1 MGVARHAGPM
11 LPLLAVTGRHIDQ
24 ERVRAYRADALIVPR
39 GYVDGI
45 RRAGGEAAVLLPLEL
60 SAEEAAGLLSR
71 FDGLLLTG
79 GGDLNPAR
87 YGQDRHPTV
96 YGVDDERDGF
106 EMALA
111 RAAIEAEMPV
121 LGICRGMQ
129 ILNVALGGTLEQHIL
144 DRPGLLPHG
153 DPTQGAVLHAVGL
166 DPASRL
172 AATIGTDRTMCSS
185 HHHQAV
191 DRLGDGLRIVGH
203 SDDGLPEAVEVEGA
217 PWIVGVQW
225 HPEDT
230 AAANPEQQRLFDT
243 LVAEAAGA
251 RRA

>member
-1 MGVARHAGPM
+1 M
-11 LPLLAVTGRHIDQ
+11 LPLLAVTGRHIDEQ
-24 ERVRAYRADALIVPR
+24 RVRAYRADALIVPR
-39 GYVDGI
+39 GYVDGV
-45 RRAGGEAAVLLPLEL
+45 RRAGGEAAVLLPLAL
-60 SAEEAAGLLSR
+60 SADDAAGVLSR

-79 GGDLNPAR
+79 GGDVNPSR
-87 YGQDRHPTV
+87 YGQDRHPAV
-96 YGVDDERDGF
+96 YGVDDERDEF
-106 EMALA
+106 ELVLT
-111 RAAIEAEMPV
+111 RAAIEAGMPV
-121 LGICRGMQ
+121 LGVCRGMQ
-129 ILNVALGGTLEQHIL
+129 VLNVALGGSLKQHIL
-144 DRPGLLPHG
+144 DRDGLLPHG
-153 DPTQGAVLHAVGL
+153 DPTVGAVLHGVGL

-191 DRLGDGLRIVGH
+191 DRLGDGLSIVGR
-203 SDDGLPEAVEVEGA
+203 SDDGLPEAVELDGA
-217 PWIVGVQW
+217 PWIVAVQW

>member
-1 MGVARHAGPM
+1 M

-39 GYVDGI
+39 GYVDGV
-45 RRAGGEAAVLLPLEL
+45 RRAGGEAAVLLPLPL
-60 SAEEAAGLLSR
+60 SPDDAAGILSR

-79 GGDLNPAR
+79 GGDINPAR
-87 YGQDRHPTV
+87 YGEDRHPTV
-96 YGVDDERDGF
+96 YGVDDDRDAF
-106 EMALA
+106 ELALA

-129 ILNVALGGTLEQHIL
+129 VLNVALGGSLEQHIL
-144 DRPGLLPHG
+144 DRSALLPHG
-153 DPTQGAVLHAVGL
+153 DPTQGAVLHAVAL
-166 DPASRL
+166 EPSSRL
-172 AATIGTDRTMCSS
+172 AATVGADRTMCSS

-191 DRLGDGLRIVGH
+191 ARLGEGLTVVGH
-203 SDDGLPEAVEVEGA
+203 SDDGLPEAVELDGA

-230 AAANPEQQRLFDT
+230 AAANHEQQRLFDT

-251 RRA
+251 RRH

>member
-1 MGVARHAGPM
+1 M

-24 ERVRAYRADALIVPR
+24 ERVRAYRADAMIVPR
-39 GYVDGI
+39 AYLDSV
-45 RRAGGEAAVLLPLEL
+45 RRAGGEAAVLLPRPLDL
-60 SAEEAAGLLSR
+60 EEAAAILDR

-79 GGDLNPAR
+79 GGDIDPTR
-87 YGQDRHPTV
+87 YGQDPHPTV
-96 YGVDDERDGF
+96 YGVDHDRDAF
-106 EMALA
+106 ETTLALA
-111 RAAIEAEMPV
+111 AVEAQMPV

-144 DRPGLLPHG
+144 DRGNLLPHG
-153 DPTQGAVLHAVGL
+153 DPTIGAVLHAVAL
-166 DPASRL
+166 DPGCRL
-172 AATIGTDRTMCSS
+172 AATMGAERTMCSS

-191 DRLGDGLRIVGH
+191 DRLGAGLTVVGR
-203 SDDGLPEAVEVEGA
+203 SDDGLAEAVELDGA

-230 AAANPEQQRLFDT
+230 AAVNPEQQRLFDT